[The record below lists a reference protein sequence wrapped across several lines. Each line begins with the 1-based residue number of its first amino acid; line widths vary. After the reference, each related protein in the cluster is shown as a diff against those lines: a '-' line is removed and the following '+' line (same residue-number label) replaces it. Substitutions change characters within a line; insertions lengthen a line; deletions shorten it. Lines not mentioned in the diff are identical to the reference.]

1 MELTQ
6 LWLPIVLSAVFVFLA
21 SSIIWMALPYHKADI
36 KVLPDE
42 KALTEPLAKLD
53 LPPGTYM
60 WPNCGSGESQNS
72 PEFKARW
79 DVGPWGSIN
88 ILGCKPNFGANL
100 GLVFVFYLVVGVCVA
115 YITSQSQAAG
125 AECASVFQVA
135 CATAILAYC
144 AGGIAG
150 AFFMGK
156 PKRFMFTD
164 FIDGVVYGLITAA
177 TFAWLWPAA

>member
-1 MELTQ
+1 M
-6 LWLPIVLSAVFVFLA
+6 
-21 SSIIWMALPYHKADI
+21 
-36 KVLPDE
+36 
-42 KALTEPLAKLD
+42 
-53 LPPGTYM
+53 
-60 WPNCGSGESQNS
+60 
-72 PEFKARW
+72 
-79 DVGPWGSIN
+79 
-88 ILGCKPNFGANL
+88 
-100 GLVFVFYLVVGVCVA
+100 VGVFVA

-125 AECASVFQVA
+125 AECASVFQIA

-144 AGGIAG
+144 AGGIPG